1 MKLTII
7 KVTADGEQCSIEYNV
22 SGDEVKL
29 HRAGKQHL
37 REALAPAFDLID
49 ARLLEMNKRIMAAN
63 YLVTKLTPEA
73 RFAVNNVMDVLHGRS
88 SGPATEEILEASRRE
103 VAEAR
108 ARGEAPDTEA
118 VPGPNG
124 EITGKRRLKQREP
137 VAQGAAGGPEAE
149 VVSLEGLKARLQESP
164 IEAQ

>member
-7 KVTADGEQCSIEYNV
+7 KVTADGEQCSIEYNIG
-22 SGDEVKL
+22 GDEVKA

-88 SGPATEEILEASRRE
+88 AGPATEEILEASRKE
-103 VAEAR
+103 VADAR
-108 ARGEAPDTEA
+108 AKGEGPGTEA
-118 VPGPNG
+118 VVGPQG
-124 EITGKRRLKQREP
+124 EITGKRRPIKKEP
-137 VAQGAAGGPEAE
+137 IAQGAEGGPQGE
-149 VVSLEGLKARLQESP
+149 VVSLDALKAQLSDLP
-164 IEAQ
+164 LEAQ

>member
-88 SGPATEEILEASRRE
+88 AGPATEEILEQSRAE
-103 VAEAR
+103 VAAAR
-108 ARGEAPDTEA
+108 ARGEAEGTEA

-124 EITGKRRLKQREP
+124 EITGKRRPKREP
-137 VAQGAAGGPEAE
+137 VSQGAKDGPEGE
-149 VVSLEGLKARLQESP
+149 TVSLDDLKARLQDLPVEG
-164 IEAQ
+164 A